1 MSESDAN
8 ADNVLQPTVVV
19 ERVNSAENLST
30 IPATDSKP
38 KSKKGRKKK
47 SDTILPDRK
56 VFECL

>member
-30 IPATDSKP
+30 IPAIDSKP

-47 SDTILPDRK
+47 SDTILS
-56 VFECL
+56 